1 MYSYKMDEKVIK
13 AAFIKW
19 FPIIFTLLIIYL
31 FPPVAIAVIAAFFTA
46 PLLNAVHTVTKLPL
60 TLSTLFVISSIFLV
74 STAFLYIGLHGMI
87 EIFPVIESHLAS
99 ISMDTDII
107 GQGLFFMEQ
116 KVTEYGQAILD
127 YALTMIQKIF
137 QQLMSLFIFL
147 VAYFFALRE
156 SGKERFWFLIYFPA
170 QFRKQAKYTLSRASK
185 LIGTFVYVEARL
197 IFITFII
204 LSIGFVLLRFTSPV
218 GIALLISLADSLPF
232 LGIGIFLIPMI
243 VFFFY
248 TGDLF
253 VGTALALLYLVTIIT
268 RQFAESYMWAST
280 FQLKPIHAFFILAC
294 AVYSFGLAGILLSP
308 FLLFAALK
316 IKQHPLFNE

>member
-1 MYSYKMDEKVIK
+1 MSNLKKNEKLIK
-13 AAFIKW
+13 TAFTKW

-46 PLLNAVHTVTKLPL
+46 PLLQAVYSVTKLPL

-74 STAFLYIGLHGMI
+74 SGAFFYIGLHGMI
-87 EIFPVIESHLAS
+87 EIFPVIENHLAS
-99 ISMDTDII
+99 LNLDTDII
-107 GQGLFFMEQ
+107 GQGLAFLEE
-116 KVTEYGQAILD
+116 KVMEYGQAIVD
-127 YALTMIQKIF
+127 YAITMIQKLF

-147 VAYFFALRE
+147 IAYFFALRE
-156 SGKERFWFLIYFPA
+156 SGKERFWFLIYFPV
-170 QFRKQAKYTLSRASK
+170 QFRKQAKHTLSKASK
-185 LIGTFVYVEARL
+185 LIGTFIFVEARL

-204 LSIGFVLLRFTSPV
+204 LSIGFALLRFTSPI

-232 LGIGIFLIPMI
+232 LGIGVFLIPMI

-248 TGDLF
+248 SGDLF
-253 VGTALALLYLVTIIT
+253 IGTALTLLYLVTIVT

-280 FQLKPIHAFFILAC
+280 FQLKPIHAFIILAC
-294 AVYSFGLAGILLSP
+294 AVYTFGLVGILLSP

-316 IKQHPLFNE
+316 VKQHPLFNE

>member
-1 MYSYKMDEKVIK
+1 MSNLKKNEKLIK
-13 AAFIKW
+13 TAFSKW

-46 PLLNAVHTVTKLPL
+46 PLLQAVHAVTRLPL

-74 STAFLYIGLHGMI
+74 TGSFFYIGLHGMI
-87 EIFPVIESHLAS
+87 EIFPVVENHLAS
-99 ISMDTDII
+99 LQLDTDIL
-107 GQGLFFMEQ
+107 GQGLAFLEE
-116 KVTEYGQAILD
+116 KVVEYGQAVLD
-127 YALTMIQKIF
+127 YAITMIQMLF

-156 SGKERFWFLIYFPA
+156 SGKERFWFLIYFPVR
-170 QFRKQAKYTLSRASK
+170 FRKQAKHTLSKASK
-185 LIGTFVYVEARL
+185 LIGTFIFVEARL

-204 LSIGFVLLRFTSPV
+204 LSIGFALLRFTSPI

-248 TGDLF
+248 SGDLF
-253 VGTALALLYLVTIIT
+253 IGTALVLLYLVTITT

-294 AVYSFGLAGILLSP
+294 AVYTFGLAGILLSP